1 MNTIGAFLISQTV
14 LIPLSI
20 GLIRF
25 NRTVASFQPFLL
37 LLALAFISETISYI
51 CIKILDTSNA
61 VPFNLYG
68 LAESLV
74 ILYQF
79 YVWGFLKRKRVLFFV
94 LGGGLTTLWMTE
106 NLLLNKIEAFSPV
119 FRVAYAFIV
128 VLLSINEINFMI
140 VRDNK
145 NLLKNPRFL
154 VCLGFITFFIYQII
168 YEASYFV
175 GTDTSALSKKIIIM
189 FNYLNGFVN
198 LIYAIAVLYI
208 PVKEEYYFNKHF
220 DA

>member
-1 MNTIGAFLISQTV
+1 MNIIGAFLVSQTV
-14 LIPLSI
+14 LIPLLI

-37 LLALAFISETISYI
+37 LLALAFVSETISYI
-51 CIKILDTSNA
+51 CIKVLDTGNA

-68 LAESLV
+68 LAESMV

-79 YVWGFLKRKRVLFFV
+79 YVWGFLKRKKGLFYG
-94 LGGGLTTLWMTE
+94 LAGGLAALWIAE
-106 NLLLNKIEAFSPV
+106 NLGYGKIEEFSPV

-145 NLLKNPRFL
+145 NLLKNARFL

-175 GTDTSALSKKIIIM
+175 GTDTSALPLKIIFL
-189 FNYLNGFVN
+189 FNYINAFVN

-208 PVKEEYYFNKHF
+208 PVKEQYYFKKHF

>member
-1 MNTIGAFLISQTV
+1 MNTIGAFLVSQTV
-14 LIPLSI
+14 LIPLLI

-51 CIKILDTSNA
+51 CIKELDTSNA

-68 LAESLV
+68 LAESMV

-79 YVWGFLKRKRVLFFV
+79 YIWGFLKRKRVLFIGLV
-94 LGGGLTTLWMTE
+94 GGLASLWITE
-106 NLLLNKIEAFSPV
+106 NLVFNKIEAFSPM

-145 NLLKNPRFL
+145 NLLKNSRFL

-175 GTDTSALSKKIIIM
+175 GTDSSAVPLKIIFM
-189 FNYLNGFVN
+189 FNYINGFVN

>member
-1 MNTIGAFLISQTV
+1 MNTIGAFLVSQTV
-14 LIPLSI
+14 LIPLLI

-37 LLALAFISETISYI
+37 LLALAFISETISFI
-51 CIKILDTSNA
+51 CIRVLHASNA
-61 VPFNLYG
+61 VPSNLYG
-68 LAESLV
+68 LAESMV
-74 ILYQF
+74 IFYQF
-79 YVWGFLKRKRVLFFV
+79 YVWGFLKKKRVLFIALISGV
-94 LGGGLTTLWMTE
+94 STLWVTE
-106 NLLLNKIEAFSPV
+106 NLIFNKIETFSPV

-145 NLLKNPRFL
+145 NLLKNSRFL
-154 VCLGFITFFIYQII
+154 ICLGFITFFIYQIL
-168 YEASYFV
+168 YEASCFL
-175 GTDTSALSKKIIIM
+175 DTNSPALLLKIVSL
-189 FNYLNGFVN
+189 FNSINAFVN

>member
-1 MNTIGAFLISQTV
+1 MNNIGAFLVSQTV
-14 LIPLSI
+14 LIPLLI

-25 NRTVASFQPFLL
+25 NRTVSSFQPFLL
-37 LLALAFISETISYI
+37 LLALAFISETISFI
-51 CIKILDTSNA
+51 CISFLDTGNA

-68 LAESLV
+68 LAESMV

-79 YVWGFLKRKRVLFFV
+79 YIWGFLKRKRALFIF
-94 LGGGLTTLWMTE
+94 LISSTATLWITE
-106 NLLLNKIEAFSPV
+106 NLVYNKIEVFSPV
-119 FRVAYAFIV
+119 FRVSYAFVV

-145 NLLKNPRFL
+145 NLLKNSRFL

-175 GTDTSALSKKIIIM
+175 GVESSALLLKIILM
-189 FNYLNGFVN
+189 FNYINGFVN

-208 PVKEEYYFNKHF
+208 PVKEQYYFKKHF

>member
-1 MNTIGAFLISQTV
+1 MNTISAFLVSQTV
-14 LIPLSI
+14 LIPLLI

-37 LLALAFISETISYI
+37 LLALAFISEAIGFI
-51 CIKILDTSNA
+51 CIRVLNASNA
-61 VPFNLYG
+61 VPSNLYG

-79 YVWGFLKRKRVLFFV
+79 YVWGFLKRKHVLFIV
-94 LGGGLTTLWMTE
+94 LVSGISTVWITE
-106 NLLLNKIEAFSPV
+106 NLIFNKIETFSPF
-119 FRVAYAFIV
+119 FRVSYAFII
-128 VLLSINEINFMI
+128 VLLSINEINFLI

-145 NLLKNPRFL
+145 NLLKNSRFL
-154 VCLGFITFFIYQII
+154 ICLGFITFFIYQII
-168 YEASYFV
+168 YEATCFV
-175 GTDTSALSKKIIIM
+175 EPDSSVLLLKIVSM
-189 FNYLNGFVN
+189 FNSINAFVN
-198 LIYAIAVLYI
+198 LLYAIAVLYI

>member
-1 MNTIGAFLISQTV
+1 MNTIGAFLVSQIV
-14 LIPLSI
+14 LIPLLI

-37 LLALAFISETISYI
+37 LLALAFISETISFI
-51 CIKILDTSNA
+51 CIRVLDTGNA
-61 VPFNLYG
+61 VPVNLYG
-68 LAESLV
+68 LAESMV

-79 YVWGFLKRKRVLFFV
+79 YVWGFLKRKHVLFIV
-94 LGGGLTTLWMTE
+94 LVSGTCALWITE
-106 NLLLNKIEAFSPV
+106 NLIFNKMEAFSPV
-119 FRVAYAFIV
+119 FRVSYAFIV

-145 NLLKNPRFL
+145 NLLKNSRFL

-175 GTDTSALSKKIIIM
+175 GVESSVLLLKIVSM
-189 FNYLNGFVN
+189 FNYINAFVN

-208 PVKEEYYFNKHF
+208 PVKEQYYFKKHF